1 MGQDE
6 HVLIEWL
13 YSLLSFPSEEEMTPL
28 ISQAAKFKSLFIPA
42 HHLATSPQ
50 RVTYVNAPVLLV
62 PFLLEAAMIISHYF
76 L

>member
-62 PFLLEAAMIISHYF
+62 PFLLEAAMIF
-76 L
+76 FGEVW